1 MGIVSDFVLLIKS
14 AFQWL
19 RRYISKIIAGILDFA
34 LYVVNYFKEKHLQ
47 KGKEV
52 PFIAN
57 ADSFRDALHK
67 APTKNVGIFEGV
79 YNEETNEIE
88 HGRYLEADSIDAR
101 TRNVLGNE
109 ELVVLS

>member
-1 MGIVSDFVLLIKS
+1 MGLVSEIVAAITS

-19 RRYISKIIAGILDFA
+19 RSFISKIIAGILDFTK
-34 LYVVNYFKEKHLQ
+34 YVVDYFRNKHLQ
-47 KGKEV
+47 KGKDV
-52 PFIAN
+52 PFIAD
-57 ADSFRDALHK
+57 AETFKDALHK

-88 HGRYLEADSIDAR
+88 HGRYLEADSKDAQ

-109 ELVVLS
+109 KIVVLA